1 MGITTSQQLQNYY
14 DIFRDTEV
22 TYTKDVL
29 RTLAVDPRQ
38 IYIKCNGAQW
48 PCIINSTSFLLA
60 KIIVGT
66 KGGAYA
72 AMTKKDAPP
81 VSLRFYFVQQH
92 DQPISFFVTGRVTE
106 VAQYMNSADLAII
119 TITFSQRP
127 PDDLIDKVGTMLEAN
142 SNAIRRKEER
152 IVITDETKRK
162 LFISK
167 EETIIFIQN
176 VPRRCILR
184 DISFSGAK
192 VLLLGIEKF
201 IQDKAVILRIR
212 FEEPDEIITLEGNVV
227 KTSPVEG
234 RPEIIYACLKFDE
247 AKVPTSYKIRINT
260 YLTTVRK
267 TILSA
272 VSQEQ
277 QGANAN
283 GEKKPLEAH
292 KTEAAIAAEADNGG
306 ENSGAEAQS
315 SETEAA
321 NPIASDSLEP
331 PAEENPAEAQTPA
344 EDSAETKP
352 EDSTPAEP
360 QAAPAETPNA

>member
-14 DIFRDTEV
+14 DIYRDKEV

-38 IYIKCNGAQW
+38 IYVKCNGAQW

-72 AMTKKDAPP
+72 AMTKKEPPP
-81 VSLRFYFVQQH
+81 VSLRFYFLQQH
-92 DQPISFFVTGRVTE
+92 DQPISFFVAGRVTE
-106 VAQYMNSADLAII
+106 VSQYMNSSELAII

-142 SNAIRRKEER
+142 SNAIKRKEER
-152 IVITDETKRK
+152 VVITDDTKRR
-162 LFISK
+162 LNISK
-167 EETIIFIQN
+167 DETIIFIQN

-192 VLLLGIEKF
+192 VILLGIEKF
-201 IQDKAVILRIR
+201 INEKEVVLRIH
-212 FEEPDEIITLEGNVV
+212 FDEPDEIITLAGRVV
-227 KTSPVEG
+227 KTSPVEN
-234 RPEIIYACLKFDE
+234 RPEIIYACLQFDE
-247 AKVPTSYKIRINT
+247 TKVPTSYKIRINN

-267 TILSA
+267 NILTA

-277 QGANAN
+277 ENNNREKLAEAVQNASQN
-283 GEKKPLEAH
+283 AGIQPAAEEA
-292 KTEAAIAAEADNGG
+292 TPAQSSDSASETPATQPQAAEAAAPV
-306 ENSGAEAQS
+306 ENAE
-315 SETEAA
+315 
-321 NPIASDSLEP
+321 
-331 PAEENPAEAQTPA
+331 
-344 EDSAETKP
+344 
-352 EDSTPAEP
+352 
-360 QAAPAETPNA
+360 AAPATANASDAQPAADTSANA

>member
-14 DIFRDTEV
+14 DIYRDKEV

-38 IYIKCNGAQW
+38 IYVKCNGAQW

-72 AMTKKDAPP
+72 AMTKKEPPP
-81 VSLRFYFVQQH
+81 VSLRFYFLQQH
-92 DQPISFFVTGRVTE
+92 DQPISFFVAGRVTE
-106 VAQYMNSADLAII
+106 VSQYMNSSELAII

-142 SNAIRRKEER
+142 SNAIKRKEER
-152 IVITDETKRK
+152 VVITDDTKRR
-162 LFISK
+162 LNISK
-167 EETIIFIQN
+167 DETIIFIQN

-192 VLLLGIEKF
+192 VILLGIEKF
-201 IQDKAVILRIR
+201 INEKEVVLRIH
-212 FEEPDEIITLEGNVV
+212 FDEPDEIITLAGRVV
-227 KTSPVEG
+227 KTSPVEN
-234 RPEIIYACLKFDE
+234 RPEIIYACLQFDE
-247 AKVPTSYKIRINT
+247 TKVPTSYKIRINN

-267 TILSA
+267 NILTA

-277 QGANAN
+277 ENNNREKLAEAVQNASQN
-283 GEKKPLEAH
+283 AGIQPAAEEAKPAQSSDSASETPA
-292 KTEAAIAAEADNGG
+292 TQPQAAEA
-306 ENSGAEAQS
+306 
-315 SETEAA
+315 
-321 NPIASDSLEP
+321 
-331 PAEENPAEAQTPA
+331 
-344 EDSAETKP
+344 
-352 EDSTPAEP
+352 
-360 QAAPAETPNA
+360 AAPAENAETAPATANASDAQPAADTSANA

>member
-22 TYTKDVL
+22 IYTKDVL

-38 IYIKCNGAQW
+38 IYVKCNGAQW
-48 PCIINSTSFLLA
+48 PCIINSTSFINA
-60 KIIVGT
+60 RIIVGT
-66 KGGAYA
+66 KGGAFA
-72 AMTKKDAPP
+72 AMAKKDPPP
-81 VSLRFYFVQQH
+81 VSLRFFFAQIN

-106 VAQYMNSADLAII
+106 VSQYMNSTELAII

-127 PDDLIDKVGTMLEAN
+127 PDDLIERVGSMLEAN

-152 IVITDETKRK
+152 IIITDDTKRR

-167 EETIIFIQN
+167 DETIIFIQN

-192 VLLLGIEKF
+192 VILLGIEKF
-201 IQDKAVILRIR
+201 INQKQIILRIH
-212 FEEPDEIITLEGNVV
+212 FEEPDEIITLEGHVV
-227 KTSPVEG
+227 KTSPVEE
-234 RPEIIYACLKFDE
+234 RPEIIYACLQFDE

-267 TILSA
+267 NILSA

-277 QGANAN
+277 EDAQKNT
-283 GEKKPLEAH
+283 EKKHLEPQ
-292 KTEAAIAAEADNGG
+292 KTAAAKAAEDSGTPESENGSSQDNPIAAE
-306 ENSGAEAQS
+306 
-315 SETEAA
+315 T
-321 NPIASDSLEP
+321 LEP
-331 PAEENPAEAQTPA
+331 PAEETSEAQPSNAAAEEKPAEA
-344 EDSAETKP
+344 
-352 EDSTPAEP
+352 
-360 QAAPAETPNA
+360 AAGTPNA

>member
-14 DIFRDTEV
+14 DIYRDKEV

-38 IYIKCNGAQW
+38 IYVKCNGAQW

-72 AMTKKDAPP
+72 AMTKKEPPP
-81 VSLRFYFVQQH
+81 VSLRFYFLQQH
-92 DQPISFFVTGRVTE
+92 DQPISFFVAGRVTE
-106 VAQYMNSADLAII
+106 VSQYMNSSELAII

-142 SNAIRRKEER
+142 SNAIKRKEER
-152 IVITDETKRK
+152 VVITDDTKRR
-162 LFISK
+162 LNISK
-167 EETIIFIQN
+167 DETIIFIQN

-192 VLLLGIEKF
+192 VILLGIEKF
-201 IQDKAVILRIR
+201 INEKEIVLRIH
-212 FEEPDEIITLEGNVV
+212 FDEPDEIITLAGRVV
-227 KTSPVEG
+227 KTSPVEN
-234 RPEIIYACLKFDE
+234 RPEIIYACLQFDE
-247 AKVPTSYKIRINT
+247 TKVPTSYKIRINN

-267 TILSA
+267 NILTA

-277 QGANAN
+277 ENNNREKLAEAVQNASQN
-283 GEKKPLEAH
+283 AGIQPAAEEA
-292 KTEAAIAAEADNGG
+292 TPAQSSDSASETPATQPQAAEAAAPV
-306 ENSGAEAQS
+306 ENAE
-315 SETEAA
+315 
-321 NPIASDSLEP
+321 
-331 PAEENPAEAQTPA
+331 
-344 EDSAETKP
+344 
-352 EDSTPAEP
+352 
-360 QAAPAETPNA
+360 AAPATANASDAQPAADTSANA